1 MSKLTY
7 TLTELNA
14 LSIDD
19 ARFAF
24 MNCCTAARWA
34 ETMLNSRPFTS
45 IQHCHSRAAEVWNN
59 MEEVDFLEAFDG
71 HPKIGDVS
79 SLRQKYAHTKAL
91 ATGEQSS
98 VNSADETTIQALAA
112 GNAQYEAQNRFI
124 FIVCAT
130 GKSAEEMLELLKI
143 RLRNDRE
150 TELALAAAQQALITE
165 IRLNKLLNT
174 SDTDN

>member
-1 MSKLTY
+1 MSELNY

-19 ARFAF
+19 AHLAF

-34 ETMLNSRPFTS
+34 EMMVNSRPFAS
-45 IQHCHSRAAEVWNN
+45 IQHCHTKSADVWDN
-59 MEEVDFLEAFDG
+59 MEEADFLEAFDG
-71 HPKIGDVS
+71 HPKIGDIS

-91 ATGEQSS
+91 AAGEQSA
-98 VNSADETTIQALAA
+98 VNAADEKTIRALAA
-112 GNAQYEAQNRFI
+112 GNAQYEAQNGFI

-130 GKSAEEMLELLKI
+130 GKSAKEMLELLES

-150 TELALAAAQQALITE
+150 TELTLAAAQQALITE